1 MTLFGSIVNRVLNEA
16 KDGEVLKYEDI
27 KSDYVNGPVYVYH
40 MTGKS
45 NLKGGIL
52 KSGWESYYNA
62 WNSYGPGIYTCVLPS
77 FDPKARVL
85 TGGYGSREY
94 PERDVDRQYI
104 YGAPKDDP
112 RHGSLKGV
120 MVLCKTLK
128 PHPFRSFLIFDEDMA
143 KTIYKNH
150 WRPLDQLKLILGKKL
165 FKEKMA
171 SNYSLRTIGAYF
183 DSAQRF
189 IDNRDENDQQAL
201 DGYNKLYYRGQGAM
215 IADEACDDPDI
226 NRKIRG
232 LIFHGPGDGYV
243 AIFRDYNALA
253 PIGVSYDLGHTFE
266 PLKTEA
272 EFEDYQVK
280 NLDVRSELGLDR
292 FFFSKTN
299 TIKSEYLNKLSNV
312 PFKYVNDTFYGD
324 YALVGNTDNPRTDY
338 DHSSRALVVTVD
350 NKEDWRWNFIYKPWI
365 NKSNNYNEI
374 LVSPNIWFDTVSTKW
389 ANNTANVMKNGILY
403 YIVNK
408 SGQFI
413 LHNDKGEEIGD
424 LATLTDKDLN
434 NLPQQ
439 QPINMS
445 NVANQDTQNVNIAQQ
460 PQGQNQQQSSNTQTV
475 AHTQRPKRKFGIRK

>member
-1 MTLFGSIVNRVLNEA
+1 MELFGSIVNRVLNEV
-16 KDGEVLKYEDI
+16 KDKKVLKYEDI

-40 MTGKS
+40 MTGKM

-52 KSGWESYYNA
+52 KSGWESFYNA

-85 TGGYGSREY
+85 SGGYGSSEY
-94 PERDVDRQYI
+94 PDRDADRQYT
-104 YGAPKDDP
+104 YGAPKDDAKW
-112 RHGSLKGV
+112 GSIKGV
-120 MVLCKTLK
+120 MLLCKTLK
-128 PHPFRSFLIFDEDMA
+128 PHPFRSFLIFDEHMA

-150 WRPLDQLKLILGKKL
+150 WRPLDQLRLILGEKL
-165 FKEKMA
+165 FKEKMRT
-171 SNYSLRTIGAYF
+171 NEYLRTIGAYF

-189 IDNRDENDQQAL
+189 IDNRDENDQRAL
-201 DGYNKLYYRGQGAM
+201 DGYNALYYRGYGAM
-215 IADEACDDPDI
+215 AADRACNDPEI

-266 PLKTEA
+266 PIETEA

-280 NLDVRSELGLDR
+280 NVDVRSALGLDR

-299 TIKSEYLNKLSNV
+299 TIKPRYLNTLSNV
-312 PFKYVNDTFYGD
+312 PFKYIGDTFFGD
-324 YALVGNTDNPRTDY
+324 YALVGNTDNPQTKYDY
-338 DHSSRALVVTVD
+338 SFRGLVVTTD

-365 NKSNNYNEI
+365 NRDNYNEI

-389 ANNTANVMKNGILY
+389 ANNTAAVTKNDVLY

-408 SGQFI
+408 SEYFI
-413 LHNDKGEEIGD
+413 LYNDKGEEIGD
-424 LATLTDKDLN
+424 LATLTDRDLEN
-434 NLPQQ
+434 IPQQ

-445 NVANQDTQNVNIAQQ
+445 NAAKQDTQNVNIARQ
-460 PQGQNQQQSSNTQTV
+460 PQGQNQPQSSNSQAV
-475 AHTQRPKRKFGIRK
+475 AQTQRPKRKFGIRK

>member
-1 MTLFGSIVNRVLNEA
+1 MTLFGSIVNSVLNEV
-16 KDGEVLKYEDI
+16 KDEQVLNYEDI

-62 WNSYGPGIYTCVLPS
+62 WNLYGPGIYTCVLPS

-85 TGGYGSREY
+85 TDGYGSMEY

-112 RHGSLKGV
+112 RHGSVKGV

-143 KTIYKNH
+143 KTIYRNH
-150 WRPLDQLKLILGKKL
+150 WRPLDQLRLILGEKL

-201 DGYNKLYYRGQGAM
+201 DGYNKLYYKGVGAKN
-215 IADEACDDPDI
+215 ADRACNDPDI
-226 NRKIRG
+226 NRKIKG
-232 LIFHGPGDGYV
+232 IIYHGPGDGYV

-280 NLDVRSELGLDR
+280 NVDVRSALGLDR

-299 TIKSEYLNKLSNV
+299 TIKPRYLNILSKV
-312 PFKYVNDTFYGD
+312 PFKYINDTFFGD
-324 YALVGNTDNPRTDY
+324 YALVGNTDNPEIKYDY
-338 DHSSRALVVTVD
+338 INRGTVVTTD

-365 NKSNNYNEI
+365 NKSDNYNEI

-424 LATLTDKDLN
+424 LAALTDKDLEN
-434 NLPQQ
+434 VPQQ

-445 NVANQDTQNVNIAQQ
+445 NVANQDTQNVDIARQ
-460 PQGQNQQQSSNTQTV
+460 PQGQNQPQSSNTQAV